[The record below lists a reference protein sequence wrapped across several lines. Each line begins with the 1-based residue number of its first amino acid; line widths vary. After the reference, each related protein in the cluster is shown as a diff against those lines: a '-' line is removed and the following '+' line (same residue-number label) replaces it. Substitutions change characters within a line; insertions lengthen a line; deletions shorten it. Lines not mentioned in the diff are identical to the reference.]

1 MTKKAD
7 SLDLTGEST
16 VRQTGDTAEKKQH
29 LKRGFFNAVANRL
42 ASARLGDLLVD
53 SGLISKEQLE
63 QALCLQKQDQKK
75 LGQVLVEIGAIS
87 TVALYRKLAEQW
99 TIKATAAGLTM
110 LVSMGSMAPRSAS
123 AQGFESANISFSS
136 ATTTTDYQLDNISFP
151 AMFGAPEVKSSD
163 ISGFKNWTGMLARF
177 QRDMNSAK
185 GNMQLAQLRTKLSK
199 YKNMSLK
206 DKVIAVNTLLNAR
219 PYVEDK
225 RNYGK
230 TDYWAT
236 PVQFMERG
244 GDCEDY
250 AIAKY
255 ASLRALGVPAEQM
268 RVAIVMDKQLGI
280 HHAIL
285 IVYDTNRQAYVLDNQ
300 SKTVKDLASVK
311 RYKPIYSINQKNW
324 WLHKKV

>member
-1 MTKKAD
+1 MPKTAD
-7 SLDLTGEST
+7 SLDYTGGNTECQS
-16 VRQTGDTAEKKQH
+16 GDVLKKPV
-29 LKRGFFNAVANRL
+29 KRGFFNAVANRL

-53 SGLISKEQLE
+53 SGLISQDQLCE
-63 QALCLQKQDQKK
+63 ALQLQKQGEKK

-123 AQGFESANISFSS
+123 AQGFESANIAFSS
-136 ATTTTDYQLDNISFP
+136 ATTTTDYKLDNISFP
-151 AMFGAPEVKSSD
+151 AMFGAPEVKSND

-177 QRDMNSAK
+177 QRDMNDPR
-185 GNMQLAQLRTKLSK
+185 GNLQLAQLRSKLSK
-199 YKNMSLK
+199 FKNMSLK
-206 DKVIAVNTLLNAR
+206 DKVVGVNTLLNAR
-219 PYVEDK
+219 PYIEDT
-225 RNYGK
+225 RNYSK

-236 PVQFMERG
+236 PVEFMERG
-244 GDCEDY
+244 GDCEDF

-268 RVAIVMDKQLGI
+268 RVAIVYDKVMRL

-285 IVYDTNRQAYVLDNQ
+285 IVYDTNRRAYVLDNQ
-300 SKTVKDLASVK
+300 ERAVKDLASVN

-324 WLHKKV
+324 WLHKKA